1 LAGLSLGIAAPAAA
15 AFPAVAANGF
25 DIQITELPGQFVAG
39 GSAANL
45 TVVVSKRTQG
55 CIKVRWSMV
64 LQVEG
69 MSLDQVRVGRVEDNK
84 AFDTQVTQANGGIR
98 ITDVQLDPGNL
109 CPDSTVTALYQVA
122 FLQGAADGRATFT
135 PEAFTSD
142 GQLIGRDTVTRDVV
156 GQGGQGGQGAQQSA
170 QPNPSAA
177 VSASPS
183 GGAAQPTDQA
193 SASGAPAA
201 GGAAATISSTSTSG
215 AQAPVQVGPVGLVV
229 GALMVFL
236 GVGLLI
242 KVSKRARRNRAL
254 GGKLIEVRRPGRRR
268 QFDDEELYAPRVYRS
283 RQTAGAAARG
293 ASPPAEPP
301 RPWPG
306 EPGESRP
313 TLTLPPMRR

>member
-1 LAGLSLGIAAPAAA
+1 
-15 AFPAVAANGF
+15 
-25 DIQITELPGQFVAG
+25 
-39 GSAANL
+39 
-45 TVVVSKRTQG
+45 VVSKRTQG
-55 CIKVRWSMV
+55 CLKVRWSMV

-69 MSLDQVRVGRVEDNK
+69 MSQDQVRIGRVEDNK
-84 AFDTQVTQANGGIR
+84 AFDIQATQTNGGVR
-98 ITDVQLDPGNL
+98 ITDVQLDPGTL

-156 GQGGQGGQGAQQSA
+156 GQGGQGAQQSA

-177 VSASPS
+177 VSDSPS
-183 GGAAQPTDQA
+183 GDAAQPTDQA

-201 GGAAATISSTSTSG
+201 GGAAGAVNATSTSG

-268 QFDDEELYAPRVYRS
+268 PIDDEELYAPRVYRS

-293 ASPPAEPP
+293 ASPPPEPP
-301 RPWPG
+301 RPWPAG
-306 EPGESRP
+306 QSRP
-313 TLTLPPMRR
+313 TLNLPPMRR